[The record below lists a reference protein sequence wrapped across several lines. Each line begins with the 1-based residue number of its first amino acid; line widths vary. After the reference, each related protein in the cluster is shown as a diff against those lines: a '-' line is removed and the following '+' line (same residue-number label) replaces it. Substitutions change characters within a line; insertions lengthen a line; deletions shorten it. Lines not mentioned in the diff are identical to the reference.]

1 MHINEVGNPAFV
13 QTYVYENQFEIFL
26 LTKLRTQV
34 KQWYSKDFRN

>member
-26 LTKLRTQV
+26 TKLRTQV